1 MFGRINAPL
10 VERAP
15 EGNKVSRQKNQS
27 QHWRMQVLIFD
38 GEQGLKDGEARVYIE
53 IRGIAKREAAV
64 GQRTRIVD
72 RRAHKFSETH

>member
-1 MFGRINAPL
+1 
-10 VERAP
+10 
-15 EGNKVSRQKNQS
+15 
-27 QHWRMQVLIFD
+27 MQVLIFD